1 MLLVFFA
8 LAIMVFVIYRLMISD
23 GDSSRQQEATGDNGE
38 NGGTDQAVAADET
51 ADMSDTPDTEDTV
64 YAVESDLQPI
74 EAAVSVDI
82 VNHAEPQMP
91 QKLPVAEDDKPDI
104 IPILAVAATGVAL
117 IVSLFIPHRKKRK

>member
-23 GDSSRQQEATGDNGE
+23 GDSSRQQEATDDNGE

-82 VNHAEPQMP
+82 VSHAEPQMP
-91 QKLPVAEDDKPDI
+91 QKLHVAEDDKPDI
-104 IPILAVAATGVAL
+104 IPILAVAATGAAL
-117 IVSLFIPHRKKRK
+117 IVSLLIPHRKKRK

>member
-23 GDSSRQQEATGDNGE
+23 RDSSRQQEATGDNGE

-51 ADMSDTPDTEDTV
+51 ADMSDTTYTEDTV
-64 YAVESDLQPI
+64 DAVESDFQPI

-82 VNHAEPQMP
+82 VSHAEPQIQ

-104 IPILAVAATGVAL
+104 IPILAVAATGAAL
-117 IVSLFIPHRKKRK
+117 IVSLLIPHRKKRK

>member
-51 ADMSDTPDTEDTV
+51 ADMSDTTDTEATV
-64 YAVESDLQPI
+64 DAVESDFKPI

-82 VNHAEPQMP
+82 VSHAEPQMP

-104 IPILAVAATGVAL
+104 IPILAVAATGAAL
-117 IVSLFIPHRKKRK
+117 IVSLLIPHRKKRK

>member
-51 ADMSDTPDTEDTV
+51 ADMSDTTDTV
-64 YAVESDLQPI
+64 DTVDAVESDFQPI

-82 VNHAEPQMP
+82 VSHAEPQIP

-104 IPILAVAATGVAL
+104 IPILAVAATGAAL
-117 IVSLFIPHRKKRK
+117 IVSLLIPHRKKRK

>member
-23 GDSSRQQEATGDNGE
+23 GDSSRQQEETDDNGE

-82 VNHAEPQMP
+82 VSHAEPQMP
-91 QKLPVAEDDKPDI
+91 QKLHVGEDGKPDI
-104 IPILAVAATGVAL
+104 IPILAVAATGAAL
-117 IVSLFIPHRKKRK
+117 IVSLLIPHRKKRK